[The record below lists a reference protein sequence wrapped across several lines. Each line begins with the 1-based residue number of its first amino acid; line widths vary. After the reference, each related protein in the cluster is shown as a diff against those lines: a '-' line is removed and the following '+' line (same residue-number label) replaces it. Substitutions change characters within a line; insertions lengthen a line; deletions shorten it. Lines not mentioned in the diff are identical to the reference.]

1 MKYLGIFIIVKFIHP
16 FMYTLSKCIGYYCDY
31 FQVKA
36 DTQKG
41 IMLAIDVLSNYIKK

>member
-1 MKYLGIFIIVKFIHP
+1 MKTHSSICKL
-16 FMYTLSKCIGYYCDY
+16 MYTLSKCIGYYCDY